1 MKRISQFI
9 RKALCLAVLSGINL
23 HAGAQ
28 VVIPSP
34 VEMTVKGKKTV
45 RIENI
50 DAATD
55 PSLNLPEEGYTI
67 DIKGSTAI
75 LRACSEQ
82 GLVWARATLA
92 QLADDQGMVPVVKIT
107 DYPAFPL
114 RGFMHD
120 TGRNYRPVE
129 MLKKEIELISS
140 YKFNVFH
147 WHLTDNPAWRIES
160 RCYPQL
166 NDPKYCPAGRNPGL
180 FYTYDQ
186 IRDVISHAR
195 KYGVTVIPELDIPGH
210 SQYFLTIFGVQME
223 SPKGMKIL
231 DSLFEEFLSEIPA
244 EDCPYIHI
252 GSDEVRRKMNDPEGF
267 VRHYEDMLARHGRKP
282 LVWNPGIKPSTST
295 ICQIWGEGDINSS
308 NEDGKRNPYVD
319 SSMGYLNHGN
329 LITNIRNYFL
339 HQMCSIDRCD
349 GYGLGGILCLWNDVR
364 LASPEQLL
372 PVNGMPVAML
382 PFAER
387 AWVGGSGYDREDLIE
402 FEGKIAFHRD
412 NFLRNW
418 DIRWV
423 ANAHIPWK
431 VSIPAGMNSRMEDAE
446 WTTAWGGS
454 VNLYKIGKEKGVK
467 FEEQMQACLKT
478 EIYSDSDREI
488 RAWVSFETPSRSTRR
503 SAGIGEQGQWETGG
517 KIYVNG
523 EEVLPPSPWKEP
535 GMYAYHFST
544 YGYADIQN
552 LPWTDEQ
559 LFWMR
564 EPARI
569 RLKKGWNTVQM
580 EAPLLYS
587 TPFWFV
593 SFTPV
598 EIGTDGRITEVKNL
612 IYR

>member
-23 HAGAQ
+23 HAEAQ

-210 SQYFLTIFGVQME
+210 SQYFLTIFGVQM
-223 SPKGMKIL
+223 
-231 DSLFEEFLSEIPA
+231 
-244 EDCPYIHI
+244 
-252 GSDEVRRKMNDPEGF
+252 
-267 VRHYEDMLARHGRKP
+267 
-282 LVWNPGIKPSTST
+282 
-295 ICQIWGEGDINSS
+295 
-308 NEDGKRNPYVD
+308 
-319 SSMGYLNHGN
+319 
-329 LITNIRNYFL
+329 
-339 HQMCSIDRCD
+339 
-349 GYGLGGILCLWNDVR
+349 
-364 LASPEQLL
+364 
-372 PVNGMPVAML
+372 
-382 PFAER
+382 
-387 AWVGGSGYDREDLIE
+387 
-402 FEGKIAFHRD
+402 
-412 NFLRNW
+412 
-418 DIRWV
+418 
-423 ANAHIPWK
+423 
-431 VSIPAGMNSRMEDAE
+431 
-446 WTTAWGGS
+446 
-454 VNLYKIGKEKGVK
+454 
-467 FEEQMQACLKT
+467 
-478 EIYSDSDREI
+478 
-488 RAWVSFETPSRSTRR
+488 
-503 SAGIGEQGQWETGG
+503 
-517 KIYVNG
+517 
-523 EEVLPPSPWKEP
+523 
-535 GMYAYHFST
+535 
-544 YGYADIQN
+544 
-552 LPWTDEQ
+552 
-559 LFWMR
+559 
-564 EPARI
+564 
-569 RLKKGWNTVQM
+569 
-580 EAPLLYS
+580 
-587 TPFWFV
+587 
-593 SFTPV
+593 
-598 EIGTDGRITEVKNL
+598 
-612 IYR
+612 